1 MEIPLIILALLILAS
16 IVVGVYL
23 FFAACLRRKE
33 LPWLVEAKIKNT
45 VYAKYYDY
53 IVKSHN
59 WLLEHNAED
68 VFIKSHD
75 GLKLH
80 GLWVPAKDPKGT
92 VLLAHGYRST
102 MLVDFGAVMDFYH
115 ALGMNLLLPEQRS
128 HGKSEGKFITFGVK
142 ESQDMQNWIAYHN
155 QQFGNYPMILDGL
168 SMGASTVLY
177 LADKELPE
185 NVKGI
190 IADCGFTSPKDIISV
205 VFRKVTHLPGIPF
218 IWIAELCARV
228 FGKFSFYGCDSRKI
242 LQNSRLPVIMV
253 HGTADDFVPCYMTR
267 AGYDACTSPK
277 QLLLAE
283 GATHGVS
290 FFVEKERYM
299 QMITGFLD
307 QHVQNG

>member
-1 MEIPLIILALLILAS
+1 MELPLIILALLILVS

-33 LPWLVEAKIKNT
+33 LPWLVEAKMKKT
-45 VYAKYYDY
+45 AYAKYYDY

-80 GLWVPAKDPKGT
+80 GLWVSARDPKGT

-142 ESQDMQNWIAYHN
+142 ESCDMQNWIAYHN
-155 QQFGNYPMILDGL
+155 QKYGNYPMILDGL

-190 IADCGFTSPKDIISV
+190 IADCGFTSPKEIIGV
-205 VFRKVTHLPGIPF
+205 VFRRVTHLPEFPF

-228 FGKFSFYGCDSRKI
+228 FGKFSLYACDSRRI

-267 AGYDACTSPK
+267 EGYDACTSPK
-277 QLLLAE
+277 QILLAE

-299 QMITGFLD
+299 QIITDFLN
-307 QHVQNG
+307 QRVQNG